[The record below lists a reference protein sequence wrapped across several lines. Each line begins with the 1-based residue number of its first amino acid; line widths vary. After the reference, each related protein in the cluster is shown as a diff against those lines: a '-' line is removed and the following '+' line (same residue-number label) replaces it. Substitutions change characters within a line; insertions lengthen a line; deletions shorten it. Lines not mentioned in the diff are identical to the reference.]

1 MSELTQAG
9 PYLMAG
15 PHNYCSC
22 TSSFSIRVV

>member
-15 PHNYCSC
+15 PHNCC
-22 TSSFSIRVV
+22 NGTSSFIIRVV

>member
-15 PHNYCSC
+15 PHNCCSG
-22 TSSFSIRVV
+22 TSSFIIRVV